1 MSEAQIPPIGVG
13 HFDENG
19 NACLN
24 FHLRGVK
31 HAPPGVEFN
40 GIIDTG
46 FTGFIQLPMPHAIAL
61 SLPLEGTNVVTLA
74 DNSTQV
80 LLTALGE
87 ATLLGRTEVGVILL
101 SMSASEVLLGM
112 DFLRHFERALVV
124 SKNLGVVLV
133 EEDAL
138 NIDQGA

>member
-1 MSEAQIPPIGVG
+1 MTNPIGIG
-13 HFDENG
+13 HFGQNG
-19 NACLN
+19 SPCLKL
-24 FHLRGVK
+24 HLRGVR
-31 HAPPGVEFN
+31 HEAPGVEFE

-46 FTGFIQLPMPHAIAL
+46 FTGFIQLPMQLAIAL

-80 LLTALGE
+80 MLTAMGE
-87 ATLLGRTEVGVILL
+87 ATLLGRAELGVILL
-101 SMSASEVLLGM
+101 SMSATEILLGM

-133 EEDAL
+133 DEDDLKRMGVNA
-138 NIDQGA
+138 DTP